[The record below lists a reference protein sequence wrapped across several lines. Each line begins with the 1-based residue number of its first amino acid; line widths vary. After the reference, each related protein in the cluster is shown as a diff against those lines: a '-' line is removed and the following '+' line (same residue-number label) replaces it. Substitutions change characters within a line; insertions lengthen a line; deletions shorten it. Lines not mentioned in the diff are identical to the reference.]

1 MEKIQNIINNINYEQ
16 SFSFDF
22 EGVHVDYINEDNI
35 PYILVIPPNIEDGS
49 FISFEANNLETE
61 NNQELLLSAFNTAYR
76 LFKNTNSIVV
86 VPLIKSKKNEPYY
99 QQLSKEC
106 FELPSN
112 HPMYRLDMQI
122 VNIINK
128 VKNRIFELYGIQVS
142 DKIFLNGY
150 SSSGVFAQR
159 FSLLH
164 PDIIDTVCI
173 GGASGSIPV
182 ISDILDY
189 PLGIKDFS
197 KLTGNT
203 FDIDNYK
210 KIKIRY
216 YVGELEDVRKSFDRY
231 DDNNNYASMH
241 DMSYFYRSVPTDVG
255 KMQRNMF
262 GNNLLLRSQKII
274 NYLQEQGI
282 DISQTIF
289 FGRSHNNESG
299 IGVNELGDEFVYN
312 IYNEMYFLNKHINR
326 L

>member
-1 MEKIQNIINNINYEQ
+1 MDIIQNIINNINYEQ
-16 SFSFDF
+16 SVSFDF
-22 EGVHVDYINEDNI
+22 EGVHVEYINEGNI

-49 FISFEANNLETE
+49 VISFEANNLETE
-61 NNQELLLSAFNTAYR
+61 NNQELLISALKTSYR

-112 HPMYRLDMQI
+112 HSMYRLDMQI
-122 VNIINK
+122 VDIINK
-128 VKNRIFELYGIQVS
+128 VKNRIFELYGITVN

-189 PLGIKDFS
+189 PLGIKDFY
-197 KLTGNT
+197 KLTGKN
-203 FDIDNYK
+203 FDFDNYK
-210 KIKIRY
+210 KIKFRY
-216 YVGELEDVRKSFDRY
+216 YVGELEDTRKSLDRY
-231 DDNNNYASMH
+231 DDNHNYAPMH
-241 DMSYFYRSVPTDVG
+241 DMSYFNRSVPVDVG
-255 KMQRNMF
+255 KMQRSLF
-262 GNNLLLRSQKII
+262 GDNLFLRSQKII

-289 FGRSHNNESG
+289 LGRSHNNESG
-299 IGVNELGDEFVYN
+299 VGVNELGDEFIYK
-312 IYNEMYFLNKHINR
+312 IYNEISHLNKFIK
-326 L
+326 

>member
-1 MEKIQNIINNINYEQ
+1 MDIVEYIINNINYEQ
-16 SFSFDF
+16 SVSFEF
-22 EGVHVDYINEDNI
+22 EGVHVEYINEGNI

-49 FISFEANNLETE
+49 VISFEANNLETE
-61 NNQELLLSAFNTAYR
+61 NNQELLISAINTAYR

-112 HPMYRLDMQI
+112 HPMFRFDMQI
-122 VNIINK
+122 VDIINQ
-128 VKNRIFELYGIQVS
+128 VKNRIFKLSGIIVS

-150 SSSGVFAQR
+150 SASGVFAQR

-164 PDIIDTVCI
+164 PDIVDTACI

-197 KLTGNT
+197 KIAGLS

-210 KIKIRY
+210 KIKFRY
-216 YVGELEDVRKSFDRY
+216 YVGELEDTRKSLDRY
-231 DDNNNYASMH
+231 DDNGNYAPMH
-241 DMSYFYRSVPTDVG
+241 DMSYFNRSVLVDIG
-255 KMQRNMF
+255 KIQRKLF
-262 GNNLLLRSQKII
+262 GNNLLLRSQNII
-274 NYLQEQGI
+274 NYLQNKGI

-289 FGRSHNNESG
+289 LGRSHNNESG
-299 IGVNELGDEFVYN
+299 IGVNELGDEFISKTYKE
-312 IYNEMYFLNKHINR
+312 IYHLNKFIK
-326 L
+326 

>member
-1 MEKIQNIINNINYEQ
+1 MDIIQNIINNINYEQ
-16 SFSFDF
+16 SVSFDF
-22 EGVHVDYINEDNI
+22 EGVHVEYINEGNV

-49 FISFEANNLETE
+49 VISFEANNLETE
-61 NNQELLLSAFNTAYR
+61 NNQELLISALNTSYR

-122 VNIINK
+122 VDIINK
-128 VKNRIFELYGIQVS
+128 VKNRIFELYGITVN

-197 KLTGNT
+197 KITGLS

-210 KIKIRY
+210 KIKFRY

-231 DDNNNYASMH
+231 DDNHNYAPMH
-241 DMSYFYRSVPTDVG
+241 DMSYFNRSVPVDVG
-255 KMQRNMF
+255 KMQRSLF

-274 NYLQEQGI
+274 NYLQNKEI

-289 FGRSHNNESG
+289 LGRSHNNESG
-299 IGVNELGDEFVYN
+299 VGVNELGDEFIYK
-312 IYNEMYFLNKHINR
+312 IYNEISHLNKFIK
-326 L
+326 